1 MDESGLVES
10 YLAVLVDVKGEIAD
24 HIRHAT
30 VPLRQTDE
38 EYDQD
43 LVQPRLISDSIV
55 EGADYFGQRGAP
67 APSPMD
73 GYQDQQRKA
82 ASIPKPG
89 EPVDFVMFVV
99 FGFVVVVLST
109 TSMAHH

>member
-43 LVQPRLISDSIV
+43 LVQPIRFHRRRRRLFWATGRTGTVPDGLLSGSATQSGVDSQT
-55 EGADYFGQRGAP
+55 GRTG
-67 APSPMD
+67 
-73 GYQDQQRKA
+73 
-82 ASIPKPG
+82 
-89 EPVDFVMFVV
+89 
-99 FGFVVVVLST
+99 
-109 TSMAHH
+109 